1 MISASCCITIHRP
14 SRKDQPSIYK
24 QPNLLLRSD
33 KLQSMSCSGP
43 QQIGVSHTTADI
55 GLSCRQRIKMGN
67 WDIMPHIFVLMGQ
80 HMSCW
85 GRSTGTSSSRFSRNS
100 SKDTANRKS
109 SSRGCRSTEVSKLPD
124 RFYWEYMKI
133 EECNSTHINC

>member
-1 MISASCCITIHRP
+1 MISASYCIPTHRP

-24 QPNLLLRSD
+24 QPNPLSRLD
-33 KLQSMSCSGP
+33 KLQNMSCSGP
-43 QQIGVSHTTADI
+43 QQIEVSHMTADT
-55 GLSCRQRIKMGN
+55 GSFCRQRIKMGN
-67 WDIMPHIFVLMGQ
+67 WDTLPRIFLLMGQ
-80 HMSCW
+80 RMSCW
-85 GRSTGTSSSRFSRNS
+85 DRSTGTSSSRFSRNS